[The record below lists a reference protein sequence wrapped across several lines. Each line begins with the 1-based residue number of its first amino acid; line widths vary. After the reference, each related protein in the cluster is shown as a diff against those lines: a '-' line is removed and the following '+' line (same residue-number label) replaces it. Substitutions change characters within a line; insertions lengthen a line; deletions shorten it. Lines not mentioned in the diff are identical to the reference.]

1 MNRIR
6 FRPSRHAARG
16 LLPGALALACARAF
30 AATVDPALAAQAEAG
45 DRVEAL
51 IVLPDQATPALTP
64 LAVDTD
70 YRARRRA
77 LVGALRARADAQQA
91 GVLAWLRSHGI
102 EHRAY
107 WISNL
112 VWARLS
118 RAELAEFAT
127 RGDVARIDA
136 NPHLAQALPAGEAA
150 TQDVRATESIEYGVA
165 KINAPALWALGY
177 TGQGVVVA
185 GEDTGY
191 RWDHAALKPHYRGWD
206 GSNAVHDRNWHDA
219 IHDSTDNPCGNDA
232 QAPCDDHGHGTH
244 TAGTLVGD
252 DGGSN
257 RIGVAPG
264 AKWIG
269 CRNMD
274 AGDGTPARYIECMQ
288 WMLAPTDLAGE
299 NPDPDMAPDIV
310 SNSWGCSAGE
320 GCISGDEIKVAVDN
334 LVAGGIFFAAAAAN
348 DGPSC
353 GTITD
358 PPAIYDSAFVVGATD
373 SSDRMASFSSRGP
386 VVGAARVRPD
396 VSAPGVNTRSAA
408 KASATGYTTM
418 SGTSMATPHVA
429 GAAAL
434 LMSANPALKG
444 HPEQVA
450 ELLRNTA
457 VTQGVTD
464 PYNSGCGGLSMASHP
479 NYQVGW
485 GRIDVLA
492 AAQATLIA
500 LDTIF
505 MDGFDHDPAPSLA
518 HAPR

>member
-6 FRPSRHAARG
+6 FHPSRRTVRG

-45 DRVEAL
+45 GRVEAL
-51 IVLPDQATPALTP
+51 LVLPDQATPALTP
-64 LAVDTD
+64 LAVDAD

-91 GVLAWLRSHGI
+91 DMLAWLRSHGV

-118 RAELAEFAT
+118 RAELAEFAA
-127 RGDVARIDA
+127 RGDIARIDA

-150 TQDVRATESIEYGVA
+150 TQEVRATESIEYGVA

-191 RWDHAALKPHYRGWD
+191 RWDHAALKSHYRGWD

-320 GCISGDEIKVAVDN
+320 GCTSGDEIKVAVDN

-348 DGPSC
+348 DGPGC

-434 LMSANPALKG
+434 LMSVNPALKG
-444 HPEQVA
+444 HPDQVGD
-450 ELLRNTA
+450 LLRNTA
-457 VTQGVTD
+457 VTAGVTD
-464 PYNSGCGGLSMASHP
+464 PSNSGCGGLSMASHP

-492 AAQATLIA
+492 AAQVALIA

-505 MDGFDHDPAPSLA
+505 ADGFDHDPAPSLA
-518 HAPR
+518 YAPR